1 MRLARFTTWRRSHPR
16 VLIGAGLALV
26 LMATVLHFASP
37 FDSDGN
43 GNDDGQASLSAE
55 NPRAPAPTGATQ
67 FRMASF
73 NLLGAGHTR
82 PGGDR
87 PGWASGEQR
96 MVWSVQLLRQQNID
110 LVGFQEMQ
118 DPQFKK
124 FKALTGTQYG
134 IYPGSELG
142 PAAMHNSIAWRRDTW
157 EVVQK
162 KWVHIPYFGG
172 DLIRMP
178 YVQLRHV
185 KTGQLAWFANF
196 HNPANARGDARK
208 WRIKATNIEIALAN
222 RLRENYPGQ
231 PVHFTGDMNERELYF
246 CPVYR
251 RTELRSAN
259 GGYFTGS
266 TCHPPKPMPVDWIFG
281 TAPTRFTGYVALRS
295 ALVRK
300 STDHPLVIANASIPP
315 ARAQTSGVTRVV
327 VISVEGLRPDMLAQL
342 AAARAPGMAYFMEKG
357 ASTLDARTEYTR
369 TTQLPNAT
377 SMVTGR
383 SVTAKYGGHGVGV
396 DRDTGGTIA
405 QAAGHY
411 VNSAFAMAHD
421 VGYSTA
427 LYAQDPAMAMIRRS
441 YDARHGALDPQTRD
455 YGRNKITT
463 YAQNRSSAILVR
475 DFTRQ
480 LATSPRRFSFL
491 QLNDLDTVG
500 HESGY
505 MSAAYRKSAR
515 RVDELVRR
523 IRVTINNSA
532 TLRGHTLVVLTTEH
546 AGYRRTNSDPSLL
559 RNHQIPFVVWGPT
572 VRAGT
577 DLYAIN
583 PQLRRPGR
591 TRPGY
596 NEAQPVRNTDVAN
609 LVMTALRLPSV
620 PGSNMNRG
628 QTLNV
633 FGGP

>member
-1 MRLARFTTWRRSHPR
+1 MRLARLSTWRTHPR
-16 VLIGAGLALV
+16 ILLGAGLALV
-26 LMATVLHFASP
+26 LIAVVLHVASP
-37 FDSDGN
+37 FGGDDNDGE
-43 GNDDGQASLSAE
+43 ASLSQAARTPVS
-55 NPRAPAPTGATQ
+55 NGATQ
-67 FRMASF
+67 FRIASF

-96 MVWSVQLLRQQNID
+96 MVWSVRLIREQNLD
-110 LVGFQEMQ
+110 LIGFQEMQ

-124 FKALTGTQYG
+124 FRALTGDEYG
-134 IYPGSELG
+134 IYPGDELG

-162 KWVHIPYFGG
+162 KWVHLPYFGG

-208 WRIKATNIEIALAN
+208 WRIKATNIEIDLAN
-222 RLRENYPGQ
+222 RLRANYPGQ

-251 RTELRSAN
+251 RTALRSAN

-281 TAPTRFTGYVALRS
+281 SGPTRFTGYVALRS

-300 STDHPLVIANASIPP
+300 TTDHPLVISDASIPP
-315 ARAQTSGVTRVV
+315 VNAQSSGVTRVV
-327 VISVEGLRPDMLAQL
+327 VLSVQGLRPDMLTELAQ
-342 AAARAPGMAYFMEKG
+342 ANAPGIPYFMQGG
-357 ASTLDARTEYTR
+357 ASTLNARTVYTR

-377 SMVTGR
+377 SMITGR
-383 SVTAKYGGHGVGV
+383 SVTAKFGGHGVGGNN
-396 DRDTGGTIA
+396 DTGGTIA
-405 QAAGHY
+405 QSAGHY
-411 VNSAFAMAHD
+411 VDSAFGVAHD
-421 VGYSTA
+421 FGYSTA
-427 LYAQDPAMAMIRRS
+427 LYAQDPDMAMIRRS
-441 YDARHGALDPQTRD
+441 YDDRHGGLDREARSNGRD
-455 YGRNKITT
+455 KIST
-463 YAQNRSSAILVR
+463 YERSRSSALLVR
-475 DFTRQ
+475 DLTRK
-480 LATSPRRFSFL
+480 LATSPARFSYL
-491 QLNDLDTVG
+491 QLSDLYTVG
-500 HESGY
+500 HKYGF
-505 MSAAYRKSAR
+505 MSARYKTSAR

-523 IRVTINNSA
+523 IRVAINRSS
-532 TLRGHTLVVLTTEH
+532 TLKGRTLVVLTSEH
-546 AGYRRTNSDPSLL
+546 AGYRRTNTNPAAL
-559 RNHQIPFVVWGPT
+559 RNHQVPFVVWGPS
-572 VRAGT
+572 VPRGA

-583 PQLRRPGR
+583 PALADPGR

-596 NEAQPVRNTDVAN
+596 NQTQPVRNSDAAN
-609 LVMTALRLPSV
+609 LVMTALRLPSI
-620 PGSNMNRG
+620 PGSNLNRG